1 MNNNSPWKKDIPHPA
16 FPLLESDVP
25 VWRYTD
31 LAKFIW
37 TLSNRKLYLCRAD
50 RLGDRF
56 EGSVPQRDQ
65 SRMLDVMK
73 NMGDKHGVVLSREEV
88 SRQVS
93 PRMRA
98 LRLAYIHSSYINCWR
113 HGDESEAMWRLYCGQ
128 NEGVAMMTT
137 FGRLNDSI
145 TDAATR
151 LGAVN
156 YLDYGSELLPD
167 ENWLQPIMHKRLA
180 FKHEQ
185 EIRLF
190 RWLQEETDMLLGSS
204 GSGLS
209 PKGHE
214 MDWNPDITLDRV
226 IISPF
231 APDWYS
237 DVIHTVVAK
246 FAPDLVEKVAWS
258 ELRADPIY

>member
-1 MNNNSPWKKDIPHPA
+1 MNNKSTWKKDIPHPA
-16 FPLLESDVP
+16 FPQLESDVL

-56 EGSVPQRDQ
+56 EGSVPQRVQ
-65 SRMLDVMK
+65 SRMIDIMK
-73 NMGDKHGVVLSREEV
+73 SLGDEHDVVLSREEV
-88 SRQVS
+88 ARQVS
-93 PRMRA
+93 PRIRG

-128 NEGVAMMTT
+128 NDGVAMMTT

-145 TDAATR
+145 TDTATR

-156 YLDYGSELLPD
+156 YLDYGLELLPD

-180 FKHEQ
+180 FSHEQ
-185 EIRLF
+185 EVRLV
-190 RWLQEETDMLLGSS
+190 RWRQDDTDILLGS
-204 GSGLS
+204 GGGQES

-214 MDWNPDITLDRV
+214 MNWNPVTTLDRV
-226 IISPF
+226 IISPY
-231 APDWYS
+231 APESYS

-246 FAPDLVEKVAWS
+246 FAPELVEKLAWS
-258 ELRADPIY
+258 DLRADPAY